1 MNNSN
6 KFLPIY
12 LLIII
17 WQSISI
23 LANTDVLPSVID
35 ILGSLFD
42 HLINKDLIFNLGIT
56 LQRVFIAFVF

>member
-17 WQSISI
+17 WQSIAI
-23 LANTDVLPSVID
+23 VANTDVFPSVID
-35 ILGSLFD
+35 ILGNLFD

-56 LQRVFIAFVF
+56 LQ